1 MDRGVLMI
9 AKFLVNKFIKN
20 NEDIKNPKVRNS
32 YGTLGGIVGIVIN
45 FILFLIKFFVG
56 MIVGSIA
63 ISADAFN
70 NLSDA
75 GSSIITIIGFKMAS
89 KPADAEHPF
98 GHGRIEY
105 LSALL
110 VAFLVMLVGVQF
122 IKSSIER
129 ILNPTPVTFDLVP
142 FILLLV
148 SIGFKVWLSSF
159 NRFVGNKINSSALKA
174 AATDA
179 LGDVFTSSTV
189 VISFLFAKF
198 TSFPLDG
205 YIGVFVA
212 LAILYAGFG
221 LVKETLNPLLG
232 EAPDPEMVN
241 EICEKVLSYPL
252 ISGVHDL
259 IIHNYGPGRIIASL
273 HAEIP
278 ADKNIMEIH
287 NVIDMAEREV
297 SRDLN
302 IHLVIHMDPICVI
315 TEEIKETW
323 SYVETVLRR
332 YPVIKS
338 MHDFRIVGEGDTKNL
353 IFDIVVSPSL
363 SGKKKEKEKMLYDIK
378 SSIKKE
384 HPQYNSIITVDYD
397 FME

>member
-1 MDRGVLMI
+1 MLS
-9 AKFLVNKFIKN
+9 KFLVNSFIKN
-20 NEDIKNPKVRNS
+20 NEDIKNPKVRNA

-56 MIVGSIA
+56 MLVGSIA

-75 GSSIITIIGFKMAS
+75 GSSVITIIGFKMAS

-105 LSALL
+105 LSALI

-122 IKSSIER
+122 IKSSVER
-129 ILNPTPVTFDLVP
+129 ILNPTTITFEIIP
-142 FILLLV
+142 FILLLI
-148 SIGFKVWLSSF
+148 SIGFKVWLSTF
-159 NRFVGNKINSSALKA
+159 NKFVGNKINSSALKA

-189 VISFLFAKF
+189 VVSFLLAKF
-198 TSFPLDG
+198 TTFPLDG

-232 EAPDPEMVN
+232 EAPDPELVN
-241 EICEKVLSYPL
+241 EICERVLSYPL

-278 ADKNIMEIH
+278 ADKDIMEIH
-287 NVIDMAEREV
+287 NVIDRVEREL
-297 SRDLN
+297 SKDLN

-315 TEEIKETW
+315 TDEIKETW
-323 SYVETVLRR
+323 DYVETVLRK

-353 IFDIVVSPSL
+353 IFDIVVSPSI
-363 SGKKKEKEKMLYDIK
+363 SGHRKEKEKMLRDIK
-378 SSIKKE
+378 NSIHAE
-384 HPQYNSIITVDYD
+384 HPQYNCVITVDYD
-397 FME
+397 YME

>member
-1 MDRGVLMI
+1 
-9 AKFLVNKFIKN
+9 
-20 NEDIKNPKVRNS
+20 PKVRNN
-32 YGTLGGIVGIVIN
+32 YGNLGGIVGIIIN

-56 MIVGSIA
+56 MFVGSIA

-75 GSSIITIIGFKMAS
+75 GSSVITIIGFKMAN

-105 LSALL
+105 LSALI

-129 ILNPTPVTFDLVP
+129 IFNPTVVTFELIP
-142 FILLLV
+142 FILLLI
-148 SIGFKVWLSSF
+148 SIGFKVWLSTF
-159 NRFVGNKINSSALKA
+159 NKYIGNIINSSALKA
-174 AATDA
+174 AAADS

-189 VISFLFAKF
+189 VISFLISKF
-198 TSFPLDG
+198 TAFPIDG

-232 EAPDPEMVN
+232 EAPDPELVN
-241 EICEKVLSYPL
+241 DICEKVLSYPL

-259 IIHNYGPGRIIASL
+259 IVHNYGPGRIIASL

-278 ADKNIMEIH
+278 SDVDIMEIH
-287 NVIDMAEREV
+287 NTIDMAEREV

-315 TEEIKETW
+315 TDEIKETW
-323 SYVETVLRR
+323 DYVEKVLRR
-332 YPVIKS
+332 YPEIKS
-338 MHDFRIVGEGDTKNL
+338 MHDFRIVGEGDIKNL
-353 IFDIVVSPSL
+353 IFDIVVSPSM
-363 SGKKKEKEKMLYDIK
+363 SSHKKEQEKMLNDIK
-378 SSIKKE
+378 ESIKNE
-384 HPQYNSIITVDYD
+384 HPQYNCVITIDYD